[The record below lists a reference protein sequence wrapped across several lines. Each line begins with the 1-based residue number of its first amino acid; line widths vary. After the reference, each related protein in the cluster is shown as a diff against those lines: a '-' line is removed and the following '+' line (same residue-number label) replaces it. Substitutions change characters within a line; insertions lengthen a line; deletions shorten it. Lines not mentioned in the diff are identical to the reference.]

1 LRACADTMFAEP
13 SPARAP
19 MRDNSIAMELTG
31 QSFLGSRRGSRDGA
45 AFHAIDPATGEA
57 LAPQYHSASH
67 NEVNE
72 AAELAA
78 EAFTGYR
85 LTSGK
90 QKAAFLRRVADGFD
104 AHRDAVAERAHL
116 ETGLPVAPRLVGEA
130 ARTSGQFRMFA
141 DLVEEGSWVQ
151 ARVDPA
157 LPDRKPQPRAD
168 LRSMLRPLGPVAVFG
183 ASNFPLAFSVG
194 GGDTAS
200 ALAAGC
206 PVVVKAHPAHPGT
219 SEMAARIIARAVA
232 ESGLHP
238 GVFSVLFDAGI
249 EVGVALVRHPR
260 IRAVGFTGSLKAG
273 RALMDIAAAR
283 PDPIPCFTE
292 MSSGN
297 PVFVLPGAFRQG
309 AATLAANLFGS
320 VTLGCG
326 QMCTKPGIVLLPD
339 APDAAAL
346 TDELRALVEQS
357 RAFTMLTP
365 GIAREYGRA
374 AKERAGQVTLVAE
387 SPHRDRAQEREPH
400 VHAHAK
406 LFSAD
411 VEQLLAD
418 PALADEIFGPDTLL
432 VTCASTQDYL
442 RAAHALDGH
451 LTATILGT
459 EDDLDANRELVQ
471 ALEQKAGRL
480 IFNGLPTGVEVCHAM
495 VHGGPFPSSSDSR
508 FTSVGSLAI
517 YRFARPVCYQNF
529 PQAMLPEELQDP
541 NPLGI
546 ARLWDGKPEQVHR

>member
-1 LRACADTMFAEP
+1 
-13 SPARAP
+13 
-19 MRDNSIAMELTG
+19 MELTG
-31 QSFLGSRRGSRDGA
+31 QSFLGNRRGERGEPTFQA
-45 AFHAIDPATGEA
+45 MNPQTGEA
-57 LAPQYHSASH
+57 LAPKYHPASH
-67 NEVNE
+67 AELNQ

-78 EAFTGYR
+78 EAFASYS

-90 QKAAFLRRVADGFD
+90 QRTALLRRVADGFD
-104 AHRDAVAERAHL
+104 AHRDALAERAHL
-116 ETGLPVAPRLVGEA
+116 ETGLPVSPRLLGEA
-130 ARTSGQFRMFA
+130 ARTAGQFRMFA

-151 ARVDPA
+151 ARIDPP

-219 SEMAARIIARAVA
+219 SELAAQIIARAVA

-238 GVFSVLFDAGI
+238 GVFSVLFDAGV
-249 EVGVALVRHPR
+249 EVGAALVRHPR

-283 PDPIPCFTE
+283 PEPIPCFTE

-346 TDELRALVEQS
+346 TDELRALVEKS
-357 RAFTMLTP
+357 LAFTMLTP

-374 AKERAGQVTLVAE
+374 AKARAGQVTLVAE
-387 SPHRDRAQEREPH
+387 SPHRENVQEREPH
-400 VHAHAK
+400 AHAHAK

-442 RAAHALDGH
+442 RAAHVLDGH

-459 EDDLDANRELVQ
+459 EDDLEANRELIQV
-471 ALEQKAGRL
+471 LEQKAGRL
-480 IFNGLPTGVEVCHAM
+480 IFNGVPTGVEVAHSM
-495 VHGGPFPSSSDSR
+495 VHGGPYPATSDSR

-517 YRFARPVCYQNF
+517 YRFARPVCFQNF
-529 PQAMLPEELQDP
+529 PQALLPEELQDA

-546 ARLWDGKPEQVHR
+546 ARLWDGKPEKS